1 MLKEFFEVLKE
12 GYAPYFASAFYP
24 FVLVIGAV
32 YICLTGKKTEKEKL
46 VYLPLI
52 TMLLTICNPIYWKI
66 VNMSTEYA
74 YYRAYWNIPLFFI
87 MACMMVYAVEK
98 APRKK
103 SMTVGIL
110 AIVAVMIWGSG
121 ISGNFKF
128 RRLENVYKFPKEV
141 IEVAQI
147 LKENGAEGKIVLAPS
162 SINTYLR
169 QYDADIFLYV
179 NSWGNRLHADLE
191 GAGKSV
197 DERYS
202 QALRASDKINNDK
215 PDYGELIGLNE
226 IEKWDYLVLK
236 KSQSEDEG
244 MRELGLVCIANT
256 NDYNVYIYD
265 ESVIPEESEENEEK
279 E

>member
-24 FVLVIGAV
+24 FVLVIGAA

-87 MACMMVYAVEK
+87 MACMIVYAVEK

-103 SMTVGIL
+103 SIIVGGL
-110 AIVAVMIWGSG
+110 AIVAVIIWGSG
-121 ISGNFKF
+121 ISGRFKF
-128 RRLENVYKFPKEV
+128 KMLENVYKFPKEV

-147 LKENGAEGKIVLAPS
+147 LKENGAEGKVVLAPS

-179 NSWGNRLHADLE
+179 NSWGRTVHADLE
-191 GAGKSV
+191 GMENSSA
-197 DERYS
+197 ERRN
-202 QALRASDKINNDK
+202 QALKASAKINNDK
-215 PDYGELIGLNE
+215 PDYSELIGLNG
-226 IEKWDYLVLK
+226 IE
-236 KSQSEDEG
+236 E
-244 MRELGLVCIANT
+244 CN
-256 NDYNVYIYD
+256 NVHFAKD
-265 ESVIPEESEENEEK
+265 CGKRME
-279 E
+279 

>member
-87 MACMMVYAVEK
+87 MACMIVYAVEK

-103 SMTVGIL
+103 SMTVGVL
-110 AIVAVMIWGSG
+110 AIVAVIIWGSG

-128 RRLENVYKFPKEV
+128 KMLENVYKFPKEV

-162 SINTYLR
+162 SINAYLR
-169 QYDADIFLYV
+169 QYDAKIFLYV
-179 NSWGNRLHADLE
+179 NSWGNSLHADFVGME
-191 GAGKSV
+191 NSS

-215 PDYGELIGLNE
+215 PDYSELIELNA

-244 MRELGLVCIANT
+244 MLELGLVCIANT
-256 NDYNVYIYD
+256 DDYNVYIYD
-265 ESVIPEESEENEEK
+265 ESVIPEESEENEEQ